1 MMKDYDYIIA
11 GSGAAGLSL
20 VVEMIRSGSFST
32 SKILIV
38 DREDKVNNDR
48 TWCFWEKG
56 EGPFEEL
63 VHKSWANLEVYGSS
77 GQKLLRDITPYKYKL
92 IRGIDFYEHCLKLV
106 NAQTNITFLKG
117 HVSEL
122 RNDRN
127 GASLAIGGERYSA
140 RYIFSSIPFD
150 EPHASPHIYLLK
162 QHFKGWFIQTR
173 RDVFDERVATLMDFR
188 TGQSQGT
195 TFFYIMPFS
204 RRSALIEYTLFSPD
218 LLRDEEYD
226 AALSK
231 YISEKLHLSQEE
243 FEISSDEFGV
253 IPMTNIQFQKFHG
266 NIIHIGTAG
275 GQTKGSSGYTFTF
288 IQKSSKEIINN
299 LKKGSFP
306 VAAGQSA
313 RHRFY
318 DSVLL
323 NILTGRK
330 MDGAEIFF
338 TLFSK
343 SKMQDVFKFLD
354 NETNLLEDVKLVSR
368 LPKLTFTKAALD
380 HISRKKKSSKL
391 KSLEDSSKL

>member
-20 VVEMIRSGSFST
+20 VEEMIRSGSFST
-32 SKILIV
+32 SKILMV

-63 VHKSWANLEVYGSS
+63 VHKSWSSLEVYGRS
-77 GQKLLRDITPYKYKL
+77 GQKVLQDIAPYKYKL
-92 IRGIDFYEHCLKLV
+92 IRGIDFYEHCLKRV
-106 NAQTNITFLKG
+106 KAQTNITFLKG

-122 RNDRN
+122 RNDRD
-127 GASLAIGGERYSA
+127 GASLAIGGERYRG
-140 RYIFSSIPFD
+140 RYVFSSIPFQ
-150 EPHASPHIYLLK
+150 EPRASPHIYLLK

-204 RRSALIEYTLFSPD
+204 PRSALIEYTLFSPE

-226 AALSK
+226 VALSK
-231 YISEKLHLSQEE
+231 YILERLHLAQED
-243 FEISSDEFGV
+243 FEISSEEFGV
-253 IPMTNIQFQKFHG
+253 IPMTNFRFQKYHG

-275 GQTKGSSGYTFTF
+275 GQTKGSSGYTFRF
-288 IQKSSKEIINN
+288 IQKSSKEIVHK
-299 LKKGSFP
+299 LKNGSFP
-306 VAAGQSA
+306 VAANQSA
-313 RHRFY
+313 RHLFY

-323 NILTGRK
+323 NILSGRK

-338 TLFSK
+338 RFFSR

-368 LPKLTFTKAALD
+368 LPTSTFTKAALD
-380 HISRKKKSSKL
+380 HIYRKKKSSKL
-391 KSLEDSSKL
+391 

>member
-122 RNDRN
+122 RNDRD

-140 RYIFSSIPFD
+140 RYIFSSIPFH

-231 YISEKLHLSQEE
+231 YISEKLHLTPED

-253 IPMTNIQFQKFHG
+253 IPMTNFQFQKFHG

>member
-122 RNDRN
+122 RNDRD

-140 RYIFSSIPFD
+140 RYIFSSIPFH

>member
-1 MMKDYDYIIA
+1 MMTDYDYIIA

-20 VVEMIRSGSFST
+20 VVEMIRSASFST

-38 DREDKVNNDR
+38 DRDVKVNNDR

-63 VHKSWANLEVYGSS
+63 VHKSWSSLEVFGSS
-77 GQKLLRDITPYKYKL
+77 GQKVLQEIAPYKYKL
-92 IRGIDFYEHCLKLV
+92 IRGIDFYEHCLRLV
-106 NAQTNITFLKG
+106 KAETNITFLKG

-122 RNDRN
+122 RNEGDS
-127 GASLAIGGERYSA
+127 ASLAIGGERYSA
-140 RYIFSSIPFD
+140 RYIFSSIPVG
-150 EPHASPHIYLLK
+150 EPHVSPHIYLLK
-162 QHFKGWFIQTR
+162 QHFKGWFIQTG

-204 RRSALIEYTLFSPD
+204 RRSALIEYTLFSAE
-218 LLRDEEYD
+218 LLKDEEYD
-226 AALSK
+226 LALFK
-231 YISEKLHLSQEE
+231 YISERLHLTREE
-243 FEISSDEFGV
+243 FEISSEEFGV
-253 IPMTNIQFQKFHG
+253 IPMTNFKFEKFRG
-266 NIIHIGTAG
+266 NIIFIGTAG
-275 GQTKGSSGYTFTF
+275 GQTKGSSGYTFRF

-299 LKKGSFP
+299 LKNGSFP
-306 VAAGQSA
+306 VAAHQCA

-330 MDGAEIFF
+330 MEGADIFF
-338 TLFSK
+338 RLFFR

-354 NETNLLEDVKLVSR
+354 NETNLLEDLKLISR
-368 LPKLTFTKAALD
+368 LPKSTFTKAALD
-380 HISRKKKSSKL
+380 HICRKKKSSKL
-391 KSLEDSSKL
+391 